1 MVEISFS
8 EVVDKCKF
16 TVQKCAN
23 LRGNTMFRAESLESG
38 YVQGNNSCVL
48 HGPMDFEIQS
58 GKLVL
63 LAGKNGA
70 GKSTLMQILG
80 GLASPLLGCVS
91 INSTDLHKTSVE
103 TRASLIS
110 QVFTHPPD
118 MPLTTAKEV
127 VFSSRL
133 RFLSGWNGNMQEH
146 ENELLKALEM
156 CGMETFAERQFNTLS
171 DGEKQKVMI
180 ARALAQETPVILMDE
195 PLAFLDY
202 PGRREMLTR
211 MQTWCAELGKTI
223 IFSSHDLE
231 LALKSADAMLLLE
244 GNQKYRWEW
253 DAELLKSTDPAGL
266 FSA

>member
-1 MVEISFS
+1 
-8 EVVDKCKF
+8 
-16 TVQKCAN
+16 
-23 LRGNTMFRAESLESG
+23 MFKAESLESG
-38 YVQGNNSCVL
+38 YVQGKNSCVL
-48 HGPMDFEIQS
+48 HGPIYFEVKP
-58 GKLVL
+58 GTLLL

-80 GLASPLLGCVS
+80 GLEKPLSGSVA
-91 INSTDLHKTSVE
+91 INGTDLHQASVE

-133 RFLSGWNGNMQEH
+133 RFVSGWNGNINEH
-146 ENELLKALEM
+146 EKELLNALEM
-156 CGMETFAERQFNTLS
+156 CGMEAFAERQFNTLS

-180 ARALAQETPVILMDE
+180 ARALAQETPLILMDE

-202 PGRREMLTR
+202 PGRREMLAR
-211 MQTWCAELGKTI
+211 MKKWCTELGKTI
-223 IFSSHDLE
+223 LFSSHDLE
-231 LALKSADAMLLLE
+231 LALKSVDAMLLLQDK
-244 GNQKYRWEW
+244 GKYRWEW
-253 DAELLKSTDPAGL
+253 DQKTLAQTDPATL